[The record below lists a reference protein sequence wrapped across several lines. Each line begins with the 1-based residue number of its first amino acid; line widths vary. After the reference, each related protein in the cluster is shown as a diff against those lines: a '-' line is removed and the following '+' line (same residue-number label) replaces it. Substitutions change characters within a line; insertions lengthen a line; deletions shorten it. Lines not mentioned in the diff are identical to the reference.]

1 MKGAVFL
8 GDRMVAL
15 QDFPDPEP
23 GAGEVVVAIR
33 ASGLCGSDLHYYRD
47 RPGGTWTSGR
57 CIGGHEPA
65 GVVHAVGAGVPP
77 ELASF
82 GDRVMVHHYS
92 GCMMCDQC
100 RSGWRQMCTTAP
112 ARVFGTDEHGAH
124 APFMCVPAAS
134 LVPLD
139 DSLSFEAGAAICCST
154 GTAWGGLERLG
165 DVGGATIAVFGQG
178 PVGLSA
184 TLLATARGAR
194 VIAIDPV
201 PARLAH
207 AQRLGAVATIDPT
220 GVRASTVLREITSG
234 DGVPLVL
241 ETSGAT
247 TAITEGLAALAS
259 WGRACFVGL
268 GGEVRFGVRDF
279 HRRQM
284 TLMTSWSMSIVQQ
297 RQCAQFI
304 ARNKLQVD
312 DLYSHRWWLPQIAEA
327 YQEFDKK
334 NADKG
339 VIVFDETSLQ
349 EQSKSTCLL

>member
-8 GDRMVAL
+8 GDRVVAL
-15 QDFPDPEP
+15 RDFADPEP

-47 RPGGTWTSGR
+47 RPGQISTSGR

-65 GVVHAVGAGVPP
+65 GVVHAVGAGGRP
-77 ELASF
+77 EVASA

-92 GCMMCDQC
+92 GCMTCDQC
-100 RSGWRQMCTTAP
+100 RSGWPQMCTTAP
-112 ARVFGTDEHGAH
+112 TRVLGTDEHGAH
-124 APFMCVPAAS
+124 APFMRVPAAT
-134 LVPLD
+134 LIPLD
-139 DSLSFEAGAAICCST
+139 ESLSFEAGAAIGCGT

-194 VIAIDPV
+194 VIAIDPERT
-201 PARLAH
+201 RLGH

-220 GVRASTVLREITSG
+220 AVPASTVLREITNG
-234 DGVPLVL
+234 EGVPLVL

-247 TAITEGLAALAS
+247 AAAAQGLAALAP

-268 GGEVRFGVRDF
+268 GGEVRFRVLDF

-297 RQCAQFI
+297 RQCAEFI

-312 DLYSHRWWLPQIAEA
+312 DLYSHRWRLDQVAEA
-327 YQEFDKK
+327 YQEFDKQ
-334 NADKG
+334 NAGKG
-339 VIVFDETSLQ
+339 VIVFDET
-349 EQSKSTCLL
+349 